1 MSSTKLLAFKE
12 STVPEMPAF
21 CDNCGAIFG
30 SGFVFENCTNITLSG
45 NKVGPCPN
53 CGATGSVPNGVYDIT
68 GNAIKLIS
76 GTLKTVEQLKVLST
90 ILTNAQKNNQTR
102 EEVNEQIQKETPE
115 LSSFAAILPK
125 TRIELYAFITIILM
139 AIGLMIT
146 SSNNE
151 SLSDSDVEKM
161 IEHAIQKSIQPQTN
175 FQKLPY
181 SQKKKQGRNELCNC
195 NSGKKFKRCC
205 ISSI

>member
-1 MSSTKLLAFKE
+1 
-12 STVPEMPAF
+12 
-21 CDNCGAIFG
+21 
-30 SGFVFENCTNITLSG
+30 
-45 NKVGPCPN
+45 
-53 CGATGSVPNGVYDIT
+53 
-68 GNAIKLIS
+68 
-76 GTLKTVEQLKVLST
+76 
-90 ILTNAQKNNQTR
+90 
-102 EEVNEQIQKETPE
+102 
-115 LSSFAAILPK
+115 
-125 TRIELYAFITIILM
+125 M

-161 IEHAIQKSIQPQTN
+161 IEHAIQKSMQPQTN